1 MNSDSE
7 SSQSDESIETQE
19 RYSDQQTGANN
30 GFNTNVSNPA
40 DSLGYANV
48 MSNNDSSPPPRLRVD
63 PMIAINAAKSARAEA
78 LSKKQ
83 KELTDAFGTFGDDYY
98 DDLSTAFTDF
108 QTPMLSS
115 ALDDATRGMYDGFKA
130 KGLLTQA
137 EVDAGLGDLLTQK
150 AIDSASINTGA
161 SGYVQA
167 KKDEVAKKQQSL
179 GDALSAMAGGATTLD
194 DINAQTE
201 NIKAFD
207 FSKDIDKLKPAAAK
221 TALSFFDGFT
231 KIPLANQPVEN
242 VAPVSSSGASQSG
255 NITPAYTYTGI
266 SDPYRGSGTRVVS

>member
-1 MNSDSE
+1 MNSDSDSTGNAEDYNSLEVTDTGTPTYSGGDE
-7 SSQSDESIETQE
+7 SSPTQI
-19 RYSDQQTGANN
+19 
-30 GFNTNVSNPA
+30 
-40 DSLGYANV
+40 
-48 MSNNDSSPPPRLRVD
+48 RVD
-63 PMIAINAAKSARAEA
+63 PMIAINAAKKERAEA

-83 KELTDAFGTFGDDYY
+83 KELSDAFSIFGDDYY
-98 DDLSTAFTDF
+98 NDLSTAYTDF
-108 QTPMLSS
+108 QTPMLTS

-161 SGYVQA
+161 SGYAQA

-179 GDALSAMAGGATTLD
+179 GDALSAMAGGATTLK
-194 DINAQTE
+194 DIEAQTE

-207 FSKDIDKLKPAAAK
+207 FSKDVDKLKPAAAK
-221 TALSFFDGFT
+221 TALTFFDGFT

-242 VAPVSSSGASQSG
+242 VAPVSSTGTAQSG
-255 NITPAYTYTGI
+255 SITPAYTYTGI
-266 SDPYRGSGTRVVS
+266 NDPYRGSGSRVVS